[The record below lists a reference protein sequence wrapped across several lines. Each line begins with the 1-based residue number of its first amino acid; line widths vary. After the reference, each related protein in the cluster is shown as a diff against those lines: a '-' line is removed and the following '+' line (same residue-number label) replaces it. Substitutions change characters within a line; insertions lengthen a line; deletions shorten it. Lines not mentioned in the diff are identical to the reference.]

1 MGRQTEIL
9 HNVTEKVTFN
19 NLQKE
24 GECMNLPEG
33 RVLQAEGTAT
43 KSICE
48 GQPVFYG
55 WSQVNKGKGPRITRS
70 PQQLG
75 EEKRAH

>member
-1 MGRQTEIL
+1 
-9 HNVTEKVTFN
+9 
-19 NLQKE
+19 
-24 GECMNLPEG
+24 MNLPEG
-33 RVLQAEGTAT
+33 RVLQAEGTAR

-48 GQPVFYG
+48 GQPVFCG
-55 WSQVNKGKGPRITRS
+55 WSQVNKGKGPRITSS

>member
-9 HNVTEKVTFN
+9 HSVTEKVTFN
-19 NLQKE
+19 NLPKKR
-24 GECMNLPEG
+24 ECVNLAEG
-33 RVLQAEGTAT
+33 RVLQAEGTAR

-48 GQPVFYG
+48 GQPVSCG

-70 PQQLG
+70 PQWLG
-75 EEKRAH
+75 EKRAH

>member
-9 HNVTEKVTFN
+9 HSVTEKVTFN
-19 NLQKE
+19 NLRKK
-24 GECMNLPEG
+24 GECVNLPEG
-33 RVLQAEGTAT
+33 RVLQAEGPAR

-48 GQPVFYG
+48 GQPVFCG
-55 WSQVNKGKGPRITRS
+55 SSQVNKGKGPRITRS
-70 PQQLG
+70 PHRLG